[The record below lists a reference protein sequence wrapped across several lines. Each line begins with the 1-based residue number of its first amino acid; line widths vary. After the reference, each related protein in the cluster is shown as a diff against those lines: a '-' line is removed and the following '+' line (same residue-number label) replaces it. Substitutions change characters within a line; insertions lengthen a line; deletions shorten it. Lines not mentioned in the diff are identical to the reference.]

1 MKTLL
6 LEKLEA
12 DVYKARYASFQ
23 EVEMGEGI
31 RRHDQELN
39 QTARGHPTL
48 NAHVPQ
54 DNGTYEANEK
64 QDLST
69 S

>member
-1 MKTLL
+1 MAAAHPRSKQ
-6 LEKLEA
+6 
-12 DVYKARYASFQ
+12 R
-23 EVEMGEGI
+23 GI
-31 RRHDQELN
+31 TFKN